1 MISKTMTG
9 SKMKLLYIIF
19 CFLIPYIALAQHT
32 FSIVAIDTV
41 TKEIGSAGATCLS
54 GIQYP
59 PGAKMIS
66 DIIPGRG
73 AIHTQAWYR
82 ETNQLIARSRM
93 LAGDSPEQII
103 AWLLDHDE
111 ENTPEFRQYGI
122 VDLDS
127 MGSPRTAGYTGEL
140 CDSFK
145 NHISERNYSIQ
156 GNILLGQQILDSMKS
171 RFLNTHGT
179 LADKLM
185 AALQGAKVI
194 GADTRCFQYNTSTLS
209 AFIRVAKWGNK
220 EDSLYLDLNVPALP
234 YGYDPIDSLQIL
246 YNEFLSTGV
255 NDYELIEQN
264 SDFTLL
270 FNSDGTLLIQTKEAK
285 SGEKVEIYN
294 ILGNIV
300 WHGELINNMIHVDM
314 SLNPEGI
321 YFIKIERNF
330 ERFFK
335 M

>member
-1 MISKTMTG
+1 
-9 SKMKLLYIIF
+9 MKILYS
-19 CFLIPYIALAQHT
+19 LILFFVPYFALAQHT

-54 GIQYP
+54 GIKNP

-93 LAGDSPEQII
+93 LAGDSPQQII
-103 AWLLDHDE
+103 VWLLDHDE
-111 ENTPEFRQYGI
+111 QLTPEKRQYGI

-127 MGSPRTAGYTGEL
+127 TGSPRAAGFTGEL

-171 RFLNTHGT
+171 RFLATQGT

-209 AFIRVAKWGNK
+209 AFIRVAKWNNR

-246 YNEFLSTGV
+246 YDEFISTGI
-255 NDYELIEQN
+255 DEYDIIEQN
-264 SDFTLL
+264 SEYTLQI
-270 FNSDGTLLIQTKEAK
+270 NS
-285 SGEKVEIYN
+285 EKILVVQSSESIKGKIVVIYN

-300 WHGELINNMIHVDM
+300 WQGEMNSNTLQVDLSLFSKGIHFVKVG
-314 SLNPEGI
+314 NTIGKFVI
-321 YFIKIERNF
+321 I
-330 ERFFK
+330 
-335 M
+335 